1 MLKPGVVVAAAVV
14 LAGCVSGCEPSRPI
28 EHEHRVVE
36 LDKSELTRVHLAM
49 GSGEL
54 EVKGGATE
62 LLEADFDYNVPAWK
76 PSIAHHANATQ
87 SDLEISQGTGTTL
100 FGKTENRWQLVL
112 NDAMPMGVTAHF
124 GAGRARMKLGS
135 LNLRNVE
142 LHMGAGEV
150 EMDLRGNPVKSY
162 RAEIHGGVGSATVY
176 LPASVGISATASGGI
191 GDINVRGLEKRNGR
205 WINPRAG
212 SALVTIE
219 LDVRGGVGE
228 IRIVAE

>member
-1 MLKPGVVVAAAVV
+1 
-14 LAGCVSGCEPSRPI
+14 
-28 EHEHRVVE
+28 
-36 LDKSELTRVHLAM
+36 
-49 GSGEL
+49 
-54 EVKGGATE
+54 
-62 LLEADFDYNVPAWK
+62 
-76 PSIAHHANATQ
+76 
-87 SDLEISQGTGTTL
+87 
-100 FGKTENRWQLVL
+100 
-112 NDAMPMGVTAHF
+112 
-124 GAGRARMKLGS
+124 
-135 LNLRNVE
+135 
-142 LHMGAGEV
+142 MGAGEV